1 MVTKKRTPRVA
12 DSVVKAIIAGITCQ
26 LVYTDKADPPQVS
39 DLLIAGIS
47 IRKMDTA
54 SFATVVDSYGDCSE
68 PDLAAV
74 IKCDDGVDPVK
85 LSEQIQAAIYLER
98 ERREQL
104 TATHIVQRKLI
115 SISLRLIMQQM
126 NYAKLPYCFGHEPK
140 LLEIDDSVP
149 PSKAVYGCESGNV
162 ALFIHLSEPETAER
176 FKFDNLW
183 VTIKPSDGDTDYLL
197 KNVKEANELYQHY
210 VQTVDGSKT

>member
-1 MVTKKRTPRVA
+1 MVTKKRTPRVT
-12 DSVVKAIIAGITCQ
+12 DSTVKAIIAGITCQ

-85 LSEQIQAAIYLER
+85 LSEQIQGAIYLER

-104 TATHIVQRKLI
+104 TATHIAQRKLI
-115 SISLRLIMQQM
+115 STSLRLIMRQM
-126 NYAKLPYCFGHEPK
+126 NYAKLPYCFGSEPQ
-140 LLEIDDSVP
+140 LFSVDDTVSI
-149 PSKAVYGCESGNV
+149 SEAVYGCNSG
-162 ALFIHLSEPETAER
+162 ACQIYIHLSQPESDEC

-183 VTIKPSDGDTDYLL
+183 VTVNPTEDTKDFALRT
-197 KNVKEANELYQHY
+197 VKEANEVYDYY
-210 VQTVDGSKT
+210 VNALHTPKT